1 MSDLS
6 QAWFGWIP
14 TNRGQI
20 EFSYIGLPDD
30 LAGSFEIVNTEHIHF
45 KRIHLDYLSDTLPF
59 AKYFVKKSASRE
71 YYATADVALQKQG
84 QQIHGSVN
92 VSYPLAGK
100 NLELDAEFVIEVN
113 SGVIEFNG
121 LRLSSHDDLLT
132 AGVID
137 QLRTTLYILIKT
149 LVHGDAHHH
158 QKIDIALPIV
168 VGQFDAAQVSS
179 GLLDYI
185 KLAERNI
192 KKSKNCESMLRVSN
206 LLEELN
212 GFKAYFQ
219 TFAILFDDPV
229 LKKHLQLAENVI
241 SSAKAHHE
249 KRMHKA
255 RYKEGLQTA
264 VITFIGL
271 FISTSLLAA
280 NLYDKTVVN
289 QVGEY
294 LNQFSQIDIF
304 LTLVAVNIIG
314 FYFYIRCKLNAFVYY
329 KYYRYFEFLRF
340 FKHSHLEQLNVW
352 GKLIKF
358 TPVLFVLAGLLILL
372 KELIEF
378 VR

>member
-1 MSDLS
+1 MSDLL

-20 EFSYIGLPDD
+20 EFSYIGLPND
-30 LAGSFEIVNTEHIHF
+30 LAGWVEIVNTNHIQF
-45 KRIHLDYLSDTLPF
+45 KRIQLDYLSDTLPF
-59 AKYFVKKSASRE
+59 AKYFVKKPPSRE
-71 YYATADVALQKQG
+71 YYATADVSFQKQG
-84 QQIHGSVN
+84 QQILGSVN
-92 VSYPLAGK
+92 HAYPLATK
-100 NLELDAEFVIEVN
+100 NLEINTAFVIEVN
-113 SGVIEFNG
+113 SGVIQFNG
-121 LRLSSHDDLLT
+121 LQLSNHQDLLT
-132 AGVID
+132 EDVID
-137 QLRTTLYILIKT
+137 QLRTSLYILVKT

-168 VGQFDAAQVSS
+168 VEQFNASQVSS

-192 KKSKNCESMLRVSN
+192 KKSKNCESMLRVSS

-229 LKKHLQLAENVI
+229 VKKDLQLAENVI
-241 SSAKAHHE
+241 ASAKAHHE
-249 KRMHKA
+249 KRKHKT

-271 FISTSLLAA
+271 LISTSLLAA

-289 QVGEY
+289 QVGVY

-329 KYYRYFEFLRF
+329 KYYRLFEFLSF
-340 FKHSHLEQLNVW
+340 LN
-352 GKLIKF
+352 
-358 TPVLFVLAGLLILL
+358 T
-372 KELIEF
+372 
-378 VR
+378 RT